1 TGASSLYEPHQPYVF
16 HLRASYQRE
25 AERAVK
31 HLAGIGVKRITIV
44 QVNDAFG
51 NDAGKGAIKGLDELK
66 LRAQSHLRFDRNK
79 PDLAPTMKA

>member
-1 TGASSLYEPHQPYVF
+1 
-16 HLRASYQRE
+16 

-79 PDLAPTMKA
+79 PDLAPTMKAIAKAGIEALVF